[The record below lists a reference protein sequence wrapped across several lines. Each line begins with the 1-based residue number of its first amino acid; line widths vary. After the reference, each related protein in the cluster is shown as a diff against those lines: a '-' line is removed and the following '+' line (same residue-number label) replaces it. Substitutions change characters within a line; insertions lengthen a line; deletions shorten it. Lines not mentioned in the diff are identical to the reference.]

1 MSANLENSVVATGVE
16 NVNFHSSPKEGQCQR
31 MFKLLYNCVH
41 FTGSKV
47 MLEILQATLQQYV
60 N

>member
-1 MSANLENSVVATGVE
+1 MSANLENPAVAIGLEKVS
-16 NVNFHSSPKEGQCQR
+16 FHYIHKEGQCQR
-31 MFKLLYNCVH
+31 MFKLLYNCAH

-47 MLEILQATLQQYV
+47 MLEILQGTLQQYV